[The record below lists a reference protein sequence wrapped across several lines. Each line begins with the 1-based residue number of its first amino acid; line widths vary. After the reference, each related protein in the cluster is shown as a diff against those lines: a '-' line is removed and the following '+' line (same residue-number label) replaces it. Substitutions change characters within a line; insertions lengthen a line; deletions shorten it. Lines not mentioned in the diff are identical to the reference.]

1 MSIANFS
8 SLLYIYIG
16 YETKSQG
23 ITNTEQ
29 IRKISCYPF
38 QHISS
43 KRLYKDLT
51 YTISPMM
58 KP

>member
-23 ITNTEQ
+23 IVTSTEQ
-29 IRKISCYPF
+29 IRNIPCYPF
-38 QHISS
+38 
-43 KRLYKDLT
+43 
-51 YTISPMM
+51 
-58 KP
+58 